1 MRKYL
6 YIFLALFLLSCTE
19 REVSLETLQ
28 ERNGLKYIVNEDKP
42 FSGHLVEYKNTPPN
56 ITEKQK
62 IISIHYKDG
71 KEHGL
76 STTWNDSGQKEG
88 ELHYKDGTLDGL
100 SASWYKSGQ
109 KESEIHH
116 KDGKHHGLATIW
128 YENGQKNSESH
139 FKKNTIDGLATHW
152 YKSGQKKS
160 EIYYK
165 DGKQHGLST
174 IWYEN
179 GQKKGEATYKDGEKN
194 GIATVWNKNG
204 QKESTL
210 EKPKA
215 KILSSFE
222 EQIAQLGIEY
232 AHAILQGT
240 SESNE
245 LGGINPYKPDEL
257 DFLLSLNAIAAGASK
272 QCNDNVSYQ
281 LILTSFTNLI
291 SRLHEINSKQKST
304 FIDVFNQSI
313 ENEVDKM
320 TDFSNHKELCS
331 KWKKYSL
338 QVMKNTQES
347 LLKLH

>member
-1 MRKYL
+1 MRKYS
-6 YIFLALFLLSCTE
+6 YIFLAIFLLSCTE
-19 REVSLETLQ
+19 REVSLKSLQ
-28 ERNGLKYIVNEDKP
+28 DRNGLKYIINEEQP
-42 FSGHLVEYKNTPPN
+42 FSGHLVAYTNTPPN
-56 ITEKQK
+56 IIEKQK

-71 KEHGL
+71 KENGL
-76 STTWNDSGQKEG
+76 STTWSDNGQKETETYYKDGKQHGLSATWHDSGQK
-88 ELHYKDGTLDGL
+88 
-100 SASWYKSGQ
+100 Q
-109 KESEIHH
+109 SEMYH
-116 KDGKHHGLATIW
+116 KDGKLHGLSILW
-128 YENGQKNSESH
+128 YENGQKKAELYI
-139 FKKNTIDGLATHW
+139 KEDAIDGLATSW
-152 YKSGQKKS
+152 YETGQKKS

-174 IWYEN
+174 IWHEN
-179 GQKKGEATYKDGEKN
+179 GQKKEEVIYKDGE
-194 GIATVWNKNG
+194 KNG